1 MGSKETRNGE
11 NERRGEGG
19 GGEEGRGDKRE
30 KIGSGGRRDERKNL
44 LVGLAKIIQE
54 KKKGKE
60 DEKQNKMDE
69 KMKKDYERRRGSKRI
84 IK

>member
-44 LVGLAKIIQE
+44 LVGLAKIIQGKKKE
-54 KKKGKE
+54 KK
-60 DEKQNKMDE
+60 
-69 KMKKDYERRRGSKRI
+69 MKSRTKWMRK
-84 IK
+84 